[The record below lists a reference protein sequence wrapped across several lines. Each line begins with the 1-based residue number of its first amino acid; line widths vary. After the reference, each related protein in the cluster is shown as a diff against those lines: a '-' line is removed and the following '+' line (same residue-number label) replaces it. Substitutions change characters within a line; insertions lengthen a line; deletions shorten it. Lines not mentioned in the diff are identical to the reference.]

1 MTTITATEL
10 RKNLDDVLLKV
21 SRGQEIIVT
30 HRFRGSVK
38 LSAAY
43 EKPKTHK
50 RTGLEALAEAHKN
63 KEIVFSYDVNR
74 PLKELYRESMAKQ
87 YGIK

>member
-21 SRGQEIIVT
+21 SRGQEIVVT

-43 EKPKTHK
+43 AKPQAHK
-50 RTGLEALAEAHKN
+50 RTGLEAFFKATKLAE
-63 KEIVFSYDVNR
+63 FDFDVNR
-74 PLKELYRESMAKQ
+74 PLKELYRESMAKK